1 MTETVQDL
9 PKATAA
15 TDASAALAT
24 GKPGAWR
31 RWGVTGRALPLVV
44 AEVVV
49 SLIAVAFPWPSWWL
63 LAALAVLA
71 GLVAVLTFDGV
82 TLTGWARRA
91 ARFLWWRSRKG
102 PRLVLPEAFEE
113 TFSGIGTVGM
123 QWDGQYL
130 VTILSLSGRA
140 HAPTVL
146 AGSSAKTRDTVP
158 INEIVGLMR
167 QFGGIELASAD
178 VITVGRR
185 AGDSDYAGEYDA
197 MIGNRPAVGLRRT
210 WLVLRLAPQGCLVA
224 LAYRK
229 SVTGAVAAAT
239 ERIRQAIIRA
249 GCRATVCNA
258 AQVRTA
264 MATIASG
271 EDPGK
276 IKESWSGITGET
288 SGYIGVYRVPAV
300 ALGSAL
306 IDDVWSVPTQRT
318 VVATRFTRE
327 ASGAIRVGTLVRMHT
342 ATEMLAPPL
351 VTLETLPGQSFDA
364 WMATL
369 PAGERSLRVSAPTRI
384 WTDGDTLALP
394 VGPTGPMLGTSVRG
408 HYPVLCPLI
417 DPVQPTLISV
427 KDDPVALVQLVL
439 RTAAS
444 GLKVTVVTDR
454 PQLWAPLHPMEI
466 EISNQGAET
475 TGQFIVWDQLSVE
488 DADSVRPAVGR
499 GQSLL
504 AVAHFVDT
512 SADIGIRVEENQ
524 MQLTAGK
531 ATDRDKVPAV
541 LQVYRTRTEA
551 RFLDHAEAYRASIA
565 GAALR

>member
-31 RWGVTGRALPLVV
+31 RWGITGRALPLVV
-44 AEVVV
+44 AEVIV
-49 SLIAVAFPWPSWWL
+49 SLIAVAFTWPSWWL
-63 LAALAVLA
+63 LAALAVLV
-71 GLVAVLTFDGV
+71 GLLAVVTFDGV
-82 TLTGWARRA
+82 TVTGWARRA
-91 ARFLWWRSRKG
+91 ARFLWWRRRKG
-102 PRLVLPEAFEE
+102 TRVVLPEPFDE

-130 VTILSLSGRA
+130 VTMLALSGRA

-158 INEIVGLMR
+158 IDEIVGLMR

-229 SVTGAVAAAT
+229 SVEGAVAAAT
-239 ERIRQAIIRA
+239 ERIRQAIVRA
-249 GCRATVCNA
+249 GCRAAICNA

-264 MATIASG
+264 LATIASSEEPG
-271 EDPGK
+271 E
-276 IKESWSGITGET
+276 IKESWSGITGQK

-300 ALGSAL
+300 ALGTAL
-306 IDDVWSVPTQRT
+306 IDQVWSVPTQRT

-327 ASGAIRVGTLVRMHT
+327 ASGVIRVGTLVRMHT
-342 ATEMLAPPL
+342 QTEMLAPPL
-351 VTLETLPGQSFDA
+351 VTLETLPGQAFDA

-369 PAGERSLRVSAPTRI
+369 PTGERSMRVSAPTRA
-384 WTDGDTLALP
+384 WTDSDTLDLP
-394 VGPTGPMLGTSVRG
+394 VGPTGPMLGASERS
-408 HYPVLCPLI
+408 HYPMLCPLI

-427 KDDPVALVQLVL
+427 KDDPVVLVQLVL
-439 RTAAS
+439 RAAAS
-444 GLKVTVVTDR
+444 GLRVTVVTDR

-466 EISNQGAET
+466 EIADQGAET

-504 AVAHFVDT
+504 AVGHFVDT
-512 SADIGIRVEENQ
+512 SADIGILTDGKRMEV
-524 MQLTAGK
+524 TAGK
-531 ATDRDKVPAV
+531 AADRGKVRAV

-551 RFLDHAEAYRASIA
+551 RFLDHAEAYRDSIA
-565 GAALR
+565 AAAR